1 MKRLTTSAAAIVA
14 ALALGAC
21 GGGGGG
27 DATRSSDGGAGTVA
41 VRQLP
46 DVGKVLVDSGGK
58 ALYTSDQERSGTII
72 CTGGCTT
79 FWKPLRPD
87 TNTPAMV
94 PAAGKLG
101 VIKRPDG
108 GRQVTANGQPLYT
121 FAEDSPGKVAGDGF
135 TDDFDGHHFV
145 WQVLGTGGKT
155 GADASK
161 DGGTPSDG
169 GAGSNGSDSGSSGGG
184 YGGY

>member
-1 MKRLTTSAAAIVA
+1 MKRLTTSAAAIAV

-21 GGGGGG
+21 GGGGGS
-27 DATRSSDGGAGTVA
+27 DATRSSDGAAGTLA

-87 TNTPAMV
+87 TSTPAMV

-108 GRQVTANGQPLYT
+108 GRQITTNGQPLYT
-121 FAEDSPGKVAGDGF
+121 FSEDSPGKVAGDGF
-135 TDDFDGHHFV
+135 TDDFEGHHFIWHV
-145 WQVLGTGGKT
+145 VGSSGKS
-155 GADASK
+155 GAGASS

-169 GAGSNGSDSGSSGGG
+169 GAGQTGTDSGSGGGG
-184 YGGY
+184 YGY

>member
-1 MKRLTTSAAAIVA
+1 MKRLLTPSVAAIVA
-14 ALALGAC
+14 TLALGAC

-27 DATRSSDGGAGTVA
+27 DATQSSGGGAGTVA

-72 CTGGCTT
+72 CTGPCTT
-79 FWKPLRPD
+79 FWKPLRPG
-87 TNTPAMV
+87 TNPPAMV

-108 GRQVTANGQPLYT
+108 GRQVTTNGQPLYT
-121 FAEDSPGKVAGDGF
+121 FSEDSPGKVAGDGF
-135 TDDFDGHHFV
+135 TDDFGGHHFKWHV
-145 WQVLGTGGKT
+145 VASGGKT
-155 GADASK
+155 QAGAS
-161 DGGTPSDG
+161 SDG
-169 GAGSNGSDSGSSGGG
+169 GYG
-184 YGGY
+184 Y